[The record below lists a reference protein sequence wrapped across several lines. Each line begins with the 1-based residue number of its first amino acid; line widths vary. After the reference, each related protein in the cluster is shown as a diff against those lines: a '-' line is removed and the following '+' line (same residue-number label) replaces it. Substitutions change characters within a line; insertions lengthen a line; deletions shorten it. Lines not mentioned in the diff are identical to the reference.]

1 MITENFKEIKDMGEN
16 IKKLVY
22 KQYQKRELTL
32 LTLKKEER
40 EMKEKISGDINEAE
54 ELDKK
59 KLAEAM
65 KMI

>member
-40 EMKEKISGDINEAE
+40 EITQEDIKKIKSIPQISPFF
-54 ELDKK
+54 DK
-59 KLAEAM
+59 
-65 KMI
+65 I

>member
-40 EMKEKISGDINEAE
+40 EITQEDIKKIKSIPQISPFFDNI
-54 ELDKK
+54 
-59 KLAEAM
+59 
-65 KMI
+65 